1 MSSNHFTVEENH
13 EKYSD
18 VCDIRKKKDRKETN
32 VLNAFSGLE
41 CPGKE
46 LHEWESHSK
55 LYKEKFKKAKQC
67 LQRRISTMKRFPARS
82 EKNKTSRKKH
92 VYPIQVA
99 YSFGKDCLKKF
110 ATKEQQNTFESS
122 TNNLIKEISKT
133 QTNIPTYFGNSIE
146 QSIRNR
152 GRNNTIKSILNQEY
166 YNGEVTDLIDRI
178 RSTGYN
184 KSSKNNQERF
194 YTIINEAFSRNAKYN
209 EEAEEEEEEEEEVK
223 EENETE
229 KELINILK
237 KEMKKRRKT
246 KKKSLSVAPAQ
257 GANLTNLNTLLQ
269 SERFAITNEAK
280 REEIIKRIEKI
291 KKLFADKVLID
302 EKLYMLEDIF
312 YGTFQKLNKLNRN
325 MYSIITKT
333 AGQPLTKKTL
343 KRAGINEKYLTKANS
358 YDARVKLQ
366 KSIMDTHS
374 KLKDKLETINKDIDK
389 LLESGNND
397 IDANLNDFYDNDLP
411 RLLLEDINSELRKL
425 NKNENKK
432 ERLSKEQKEIY
443 NQVKEI
449 HKLNTELAEAEEK
462 LEINLTKQNKLE
474 TLLKLNAIKSN
485 PDRLK
490 TATDTLK
497 GLKEEEGGLQ
507 KNVLDKYNKKTSDI
521 RGFLV
526 EINRK
531 YVNPYILKERLER
544 LIKAEQSLMTL
555 QSLLP
560 FAL

>member
-13 EKYSD
+13 EKYND
-18 VCDIRKKKDRKETN
+18 VCDIRRKIDRTDTN
-32 VLNAFSGLE
+32 VLKAFSGLE

-99 YSFGKDCLKKF
+99 YSYGKDCLKKF
-110 ATKEQQNTFESS
+110 ATKEQQNTYESS
-122 TNNLIKEISKT
+122 TNDLIKEISKT
-133 QTNIPTYFGNSIE
+133 QANIPAYFGNSIE

-152 GRNNTIKSILNQEY
+152 GKNNNIKSILNQEY
-166 YNGEVTDLIDRI
+166 YNGEVTDLINRI

-184 KSSKNNQERF
+184 TASKDNQELF
-194 YTIINEAFSRNAKYN
+194 YTIINKAFSRNAKYN
-209 EEAEEEEEEEEEVK
+209 EELESEEEEAEGA
-223 EENETE
+223 NETE

-246 KKKSLSVAPAQ
+246 KKKSLSAAPA
-257 GANLTNLNTLLQ
+257 APVENLINLNTLLQ

-291 KKLFADKVLID
+291 KKIFADKILID

-312 YGTFQKLNKLNRN
+312 YGTFEKLNKINKN
-325 MYSIITKT
+325 MYSIITKI

-366 KSIMDTHS
+366 RSIMDTHS

-397 IDANLNDFYDNDLP
+397 IDENLNNFYTYDLP
-411 RLLLEDINSELRKL
+411 TLLLKDINIGLRKL
-425 NKNENKK
+425 NKDEK
-432 ERLSKEQKEIY
+432 ERFSKEKEEIY

-449 HKLNTELAEAEEK
+449 HKLNTELAEAEAK
-462 LEINLTKQNKLE
+462 LEMNLTKQNKLE
-474 TLLKLNAIKSN
+474 ALLKLNAIKSN

-497 GLKEEEGGLQ
+497 ELKEE
-507 KNVLDKYNKKTSDI
+507 DPIT
-521 RGFLV
+521 
-526 EINRK
+526 
-531 YVNPYILKERLER
+531 ILSE
-544 LIKAEQSLMTL
+544 AVVM
-555 QSLLP
+555 
-560 FAL
+560 F

>member
-13 EKYSD
+13 EKYND
-18 VCDIRKKKDRKETN
+18 VCDIRRKIDRTDTN
-32 VLNAFSGLE
+32 VLKAFSGLE

-99 YSFGKDCLKKF
+99 YSYGKDCLKKF
-110 ATKEQQNTFESS
+110 ATKEQQNTYESS
-122 TNNLIKEISKT
+122 TNDLIKEISKT
-133 QTNIPTYFGNSIE
+133 QANIPAYFGNSIE

-152 GRNNTIKSILNQEY
+152 GKNNNIKSILNQEY
-166 YNGEVTDLIDRI
+166 YNGEVTDLINRI

-184 KSSKNNQERF
+184 TASKDNQELF
-194 YTIINEAFSRNAKYN
+194 YTIINKAFSRNAKYN
-209 EEAEEEEEEEEEVK
+209 EELESEEEEAEGA
-223 EENETE
+223 NETE

-246 KKKSLSVAPAQ
+246 KKKSLSAAPA
-257 GANLTNLNTLLQ
+257 APVENLINLNTLLQ

-291 KKLFADKVLID
+291 KKIFADKILID

-312 YGTFQKLNKLNRN
+312 YGTFEKLNKINKN
-325 MYSIITKT
+325 MYSIITKI

-366 KSIMDTHS
+366 RSIMDTHS

-397 IDANLNDFYDNDLP
+397 IDENLNNFYTYDLP
-411 RLLLEDINSELRKL
+411 TLLLKDINIGLRKL
-425 NKNENKK
+425 NKDEK
-432 ERLSKEQKEIY
+432 ERFSKEKEEIY

-449 HKLNTELAEAEEK
+449 HKLNTELAEAEAK
-462 LEINLTKQNKLE
+462 LEMNLTKQNKLE
-474 TLLKLNAIKSN
+474 ALLKLNAIKSN

-497 GLKEEEGGLQ
+497 ELKEEEGTLQ
-507 KNVLDKYNKKTSDI
+507 KDVLDRYNKKTSDI
-521 RGFLV
+521 KDFLV

-531 YVNPYILKERLER
+531 YVNPYILKERLDR
-544 LIKAEQSLMTL
+544 LILAEKSLLAL

-560 FAL
+560 LGL